1 MMNSQVKTHRTTTN
15 LIPTDKFQSQF
26 QIASLRR
33 ILVTLI
39 VGFLI
44 GMIECVAGIILNFY
58 IMAVNFFD
66 WKMGHKL
73 SPCDQIL
80 VIMALNNVF
89 LQCGLNVNESL
100 AVMCPE
106 LLFSREVY
114 LTTSILLMFEL
125 YISFWLTA
133 CLCIYY
139 CLRIVTFNHNLF
151 IHLKFRISAL
161 VPKLILVSGLGS
173 FAISIPCIWEV
184 HVGPLLGS
192 GNVTGS
198 SFVNNMSFHLS
209 LPYKAIIITLGCC
222 LPFLLTLFS
231 IALTLTSL
239 WTHARRM
246 KQNASGSS
254 PPPRID
260 AHLRAARIMLWSML
274 FVFFILIYPT
284 AQSSIVILG
293 NTKLRTTCLRTLHCT
308 GRI

>member
-1 MMNSQVKTHRTTTN
+1 M
-15 LIPTDKFQSQF
+15 IP
-26 QIASLRR
+26 
-33 ILVTLI
+33 VTLI

-80 VIMALNNVF
+80 VIMALNNVI
-89 LQCGLNVNESL
+89 LQCGLNVNASL

-114 LTTSILLMFEL
+114 LTTSVLLMFEL
-125 YISFWLTA
+125 YFSFWLTA

-139 CLRIVTFNHNLF
+139 CLRIVTFKHNLF

-161 VPKLILVSGLGS
+161 VPKLLLVSALGS

-184 HVGPLLGS
+184 HVEPLLGS

-246 KQNASGSS
+246 KQNASGIS
-254 PPPRID
+254 PQPRID
-260 AHLRAARIMLWSML
+260 AHLRAARIMVLLIVLYAVFFITGVSLLVSTVIFQELWSML

-308 GRI
+308 RRI